1 MALWDIT
8 AGVEK
13 REVMKTGVRTKATV
27 PVTAEKKKTPHK
39 NKTLKAKGIWEV
51 STSIIGSG

>member
-1 MALWDIT
+1 MALWGIT

-27 PVTAEKKKTPHK
+27 PVTAERK
-39 NKTLKAKGIWEV
+39 NTTQKQNTKGQRNL
-51 STSIIGSG
+51 GS